1 MSNVPVPATETP
13 RLVLAADVGG
23 TNARLGLYA
32 VAPGLRPRRLATR
45 TTATPV
51 GDELLALASTF
62 WHEVRP
68 EPAAVLTAACIG
80 VAGPV
85 EGPVVMLTNTPC
97 RVDSV
102 ALARTLAAPV
112 TLLNDVAALA
122 HALPALT
129 AEEQTV
135 LQAGTS
141 VARGARVVVS
151 VGTGFGQA
159 VLHRGA
165 GDDLVSCSEGGHA
178 DWAPRTSRDAALWHW
193 LVARDGRAEVEAV
206 VSGRGLVTLH
216 TFTHQ
221 NGACRAGLAGGPV
234 DGAAISAAALA
245 QQCPHCAEALDLFVE
260 ALGAELGNVAVRAA
274 ATGGVWLTGSVA
286 RAIQPLLV
294 TDRMRQAF
302 IDKGAMTPLLRG
314 IPVSMITLEDAGLL
328 GAAVFAARAC

>member
-1 MSNVPVPATETP
+1 
-13 RLVLAADVGG
+13 
-23 TNARLGLYA
+23 
-32 VAPGLRPRRLATR
+32 
-45 TTATPV
+45 
-51 GDELLALASTF
+51 
-62 WHEVRP
+62 
-68 EPAAVLTAACIG
+68 
-80 VAGPV
+80 
-85 EGPVVMLTNTPC
+85 MLFRSTPC

-102 ALARTLAAPV
+102 ALARALAAPV

-129 AEEQTV
+129 AAEQTV

-302 IDKGAMTPLLRG
+302 IDKGAMTPLLWGFEQRETLMEFYER
-314 IPVSMITLEDAGLL
+314 VSGSRLHAAYFRPGGVAQDMPSGLADDIL
-328 GAAVFAARAC
+328 AFTTTFPKALDDLDRQIGRAHV